1 MSAYRIDRAEAEAHC
16 VEQSIKGMKAVWVN
30 RNNTRFLT
38 PRAVRTEQASSV
50 TEAAQWHVSLQ
61 GRDPPIHVPP
71 PFTCASGPHGDWH
84 ILLLLAVSLRSRFAG
99 SLAALF
105 TVPVT
110 RNGIQVS
117 VGIYSNHV
125 SRDRRSWA

>member
-1 MSAYRIDRAEAEAHC
+1 MSAYKIERAE
-16 VEQSIKGMKAVWVN
+16 SDSGPL
-30 RNNTRFLT
+30 R
-38 PRAVRTEQASSV
+38 RTIDQGNESSV
-50 TEAAQWHVSLQ
+50 GEQKQHAISHATCCSHCAGLLRDRGSPMQ

-71 PFTCASGPHGDWH
+71 PFTRASGPHGDWH
-84 ILLLLAVSLRSRFAG
+84 IFLLLAVSLRSRFAG